1 MYSMCVTERERKREN
16 CLNVGVNQRKETENV
31 GSILNCLDKKKK
43 KRVITLVH
51 QSTVAPTL
59 CHQPEVD

>member
-43 KRVITLVH
+43 KK
-51 QSTVAPTL
+51 
-59 CHQPEVD
+59 E